1 MYQFKSRATGDLIM
15 LEANG
20 QQVLSLIGK
29 EDSVAKGILLPE
41 QMTAAV
47 VALEAAVAQEEAELA
62 QRVQAAKAKGEAPPR
77 RRQGISLRQRVAP
90 LITMMQRC
98 QKADAEIVWGV

>member
-15 LEANG
+15 LKANG

-29 EDSVAKGILLPE
+29 EDCAAKGILLPK

-47 VALEAAVAQEEAELA
+47 VALQAAVAQEEAELA

-77 RRQGISLRQRVAP
+77 PQGISLRQRVAP

>member
-1 MYQFKSRATGDLIM
+1 MYKFKSRATGDLIM

-20 QQVLSLIGK
+20 QQVLQIIGK
-29 EDSVAKGILLPE
+29 EDSTLKGILLPE

-47 VALEAAVAQEEAELA
+47 AALEAAVTQEEAELT

-77 RRQGISLRQRVAP
+77 PQGISLGQRVAP
-90 LITMMQRC
+90 LIAMMQRC
-98 QKADAEIVWGV
+98 QKANTEIVWGV